1 MRPSR
6 GLALALPVLRSE
18 RGSKIRQQLEE
29 WKPSVWNEGTVGF
42 IACGESGRLE
52 FAAPSAG
59 VLQEEAGGCC
69 ELSVVMELDTGLLD
83 IAS

>member
-1 MRPSR
+1 M
-6 GLALALPVLRSE
+6 
-18 RGSKIRQQLEE
+18 
-29 WKPSVWNEGTVGF
+29 WNERTVGF

-69 ELSVVMELDTGLLD
+69 ELSVVMEPDTGLLD